1 MPKNLL
7 SVGSIACEIVKRSR
21 KDAKIV
27 CEVLNE
33 TVSLHS
39 NCDAYMVEN
48 LRLKTDFLKTVAE
61 IDIMTIFEKTVT
73 LKASLRL
80 PEITTNVLSSTDQNE
95 NCEK

>member
-7 SVGSIACEIVKRSR
+7 SVGSTAREIVKRSR

-33 TVSLHS
+33 TVFLHS

-48 LRLKTDFLKTVAE
+48 LRLKNYFLKTVAAT
-61 IDIMTIFEKTVT
+61 DIMVIFEKTYI
-73 LKASLRL
+73 KS
-80 PEITTNVLSSTDQNE
+80 
-95 NCEK
+95 

>member
-1 MPKNLL
+1 MIFSKL
-7 SVGSIACEIVKRSR
+7 
-21 KDAKIV
+21 
-27 CEVLNE
+27 
-33 TVSLHS
+33 
-39 NCDAYMVEN
+39 
-48 LRLKTDFLKTVAE
+48 AE